1 MRKSIL
7 VVIFVILAMVT
18 IISANTLHASDPA
31 NPSKGPKKF
40 AIPSHA
46 AEIAPGIF
54 HLGTAL
60 DKGRVVEGYA
70 IVTPHKKNKK
80 RFAKPGCN
88 NNGICD
94 PGEKKNCG
102 DCNIAGDEE
111 VDTSSCY
118 EYTRGARWKGVEDY
132 IVDPSNTSTLDSS
145 YILKNLEYDIGKW
158 ENAAGVR
165 IIGTQYEVAADNSL
179 EADSYSPDGSNEVYF
194 ADVEYANAI
203 GVTIIWGIFGGP
215 PNRRE
220 LVEWDQIYDD
230 VDFDWSDD
238 CESEECASKMDFE
251 NIATHELGHSVG
263 LIDLY
268 DSFCSGQTMYGYAS
282 NGETTKRDLEDGDIT
297 GIWRLYK

>member
-7 VVIFVILAMVT
+7 VFIFVILAMVT

-40 AIPSHA
+40 AIPPHA

-70 IVTPHKKNKK
+70 IVTPHKKSKK

-88 NNGICD
+88 NDGICD

-118 EYTRGARWKGVEDY
+118 EYTRGAKWKVEENY
-132 IVDPSNTSTLDSS
+132 IVNTSNNSGLDHF
-145 YILKNLEYDIGKW
+145 YILDNLEINIGKW
-158 ENAAGVR
+158 EKASGAW
-165 IIGTQYEVAADNSL
+165 IIGNQQSTDEPL

-230 VDFDWSDD
+230 FDFDWSDD

-282 NGETTKRDLEDGDIT
+282 GGETTKRDLEDGDIT
-297 GIWRLYK
+297 GIRQLYK